1 MINIYV
7 GNLSYQ
13 SGDADVLAAFEAFG
27 EVKSAKVIQDMAT
40 GRSKGFAF
48 VEMADKTAGLT
59 AIEQLDNTELNGRNI
74 RVNEARPRERTNDRT
89 NDRGGDRGEFR
100 ARR

>member
-13 SGDADVLAAFEAFG
+13 SNDADVRAAFEAFG

-48 VEMADKTAGLT
+48 VEMADKAAGMT
-59 AIEQLDNTELNGRNI
+59 AIEQLDNTDLNGRNI
-74 RVNEARPRERTNDRT
+74 RVNEARPRERN

-100 ARR
+100 SRH

>member
-13 SGDADVLAAFEAFG
+13 SGDADVRSAFEAFG

-48 VEMADKTAGLT
+48 VEMADKAAGMT
-59 AIEQLDNTELNGRNI
+59 AIEQLDNTDLNGRNI
-74 RVNEARPRERTNDRT
+74 RVNEARPREVTNDL
-89 NDRGGDRGEFR
+89 GGDRGEFR
-100 ARR
+100 

>member
-1 MINIYV
+1 MMNIYV

-13 SGDADVLAAFEAFG
+13 STDADVRAAFEAFG

-48 VEMADKTAGLT
+48 VEMVDKAAGET
-59 AIEQLDNTELNGRNI
+59 AIEQLDNSSLNGRNI
-74 RVNEARPRERTNDRT
+74 RVNEARPREPR
-89 NDRGGDRGEFR
+89 EFR
-100 ARR
+100 PRR

>member
-48 VEMADKTAGLT
+48 VEMSDKTAGLT

-74 RVNEARPRERTNDRT
+74 RVNEARPRERTNDRGG
-89 NDRGGDRGEFR
+89 DRGGDRGEFR

>member
-13 SGDADVLAAFEAFG
+13 SNDADVRAAFEAFG

-48 VEMADKTAGLT
+48 VEMADKAAGMT
-59 AIEQLDNTELNGRNI
+59 AIEQLDNTDLNGRNI
-74 RVNEARPRERTNDRT
+74 RVNEARPRERS

-100 ARR
+100 SRH